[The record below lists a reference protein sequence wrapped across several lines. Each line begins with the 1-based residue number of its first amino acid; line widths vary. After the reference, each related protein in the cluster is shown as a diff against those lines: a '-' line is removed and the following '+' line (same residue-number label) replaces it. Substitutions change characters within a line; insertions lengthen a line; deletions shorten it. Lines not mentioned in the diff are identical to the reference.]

1 MAKGAD
7 IIDKAGKKLL
17 KGVPELSQPLE
28 ELLPNIQ
35 TVAQGEG
42 TLDELQ
48 DVTRILVPGFF
59 PQQAAKC
66 IPLIAECV
74 KALGKLP
81 PVTPPSA
88 KIQRSWIE
96 DINNKLRTLQSQTF
110 PQMEANVS
118 TFYTVP
124 EPTSKISALASIVAK
139 LPGLIADFVVMTV
152 NLVKIKKA
160 LKR

>member
-1 MAKGAD
+1 MLCGP
-7 IIDKAGKKLL
+7 ILL
-17 KGVPELSQPLE
+17 KAFIAA
-28 ELLPNIQ
+28 PN
-35 TVAQGEG
+35 G
-42 TLDELQ
+42 
-48 DVTRILVPGFF
+48 
-59 PQQAAKC
+59 
-66 IPLIAECV
+66 V

-81 PVTPPSA
+81 PATPPSA